1 LISHFSACD
10 KCHDPTHEIC
20 HDFDQKVDWDYPLT
34 INEGTLM
41 AQEPLIRLIFFFGTF
56 GIMALWEE
64 LSPSRPLSISK
75 PLRWASNLGL
85 VVLNTVLLRALF
97 PLAAVGFAAIA
108 AKQGWGLF
116 NILDL
121 PDWMAIVLSVMAL
134 DFIIYL
140 QHLMFHA
147 LPPLWRL
154 HKVHHAD
161 RDFDVTTGLRFHP
174 LEILLSMGIKIAAVL
189 LLGSP
194 AVAVLIFEVL
204 LNATSMFNHGNVSL
218 PFPLDRLLRW
228 FVVTPDM
235 HRVHHSVIPY
245 ETNRNYGFNLT
256 WWDYLFGT
264 YLDLPSM
271 GNQGMTIGLSEYQKT
286 LRGAQLPWM
295 LLLPFGSQP
304 DPHSIDHSDLLH

>member
-1 LISHFSACD
+1 M
-10 KCHDPTHEIC
+10 T
-20 HDFDQKVDWDYPLT
+20 
-34 INEGTLM
+34 
-41 AQEPLIRLIFFFGTF
+41 QEPLIRLIFFFGML
-56 GIMALWEE
+56 GIMALWER
-64 LSPSRPLSISK
+64 LAPSRPLSVSK

-85 VVLNTVLLRALF
+85 AVLNTVLLRALF
-97 PLAAVGFAAIA
+97 PLAAVGFAAIT
-108 AKQGWGLF
+108 AKKGWGLF

-121 PDWMAIVLSVMAL
+121 PDWIVIPLSVMAL

-140 QHLMFHA
+140 QHVMFHA

-174 LEILLSMGIKIAAVL
+174 LEILLSMGIKIAAIL

-194 AVAVLIFEVL
+194 TVAVLIFEVL
-204 LNATSMFNHGNVSL
+204 LNATAMFNHGNVSL
-218 PFPLDRLLRW
+218 PCQIDRLFRW

-235 HRVHHSVIPY
+235 HRVHHSAIPH
-245 ETNRNYGFNLT
+245 ETNRNYGFNLP

-264 YLDLPSM
+264 YQARPSM

-286 LRGAQLPWM
+286 LRGSQLPWM
-295 LLLPFGSQP
+295 LLLPFGNQS
-304 DPHSIDHSDLLH
+304 DPHSIDHSNLQ